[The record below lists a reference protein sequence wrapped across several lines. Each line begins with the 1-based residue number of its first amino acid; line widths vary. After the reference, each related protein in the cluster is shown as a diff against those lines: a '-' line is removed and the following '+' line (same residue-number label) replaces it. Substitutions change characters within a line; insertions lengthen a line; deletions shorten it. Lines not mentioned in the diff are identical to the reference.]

1 MAPSVVHAVSNTSPV
16 NYLILIDEIGILPQL
31 YGQVLVPQAVV
42 NELGHVESPSIV
54 KNWAAQPPAWVK
66 VGIPTSKPDTTLA
79 DLGAGERD
87 AILLAQEVDG
97 SFLIIDERAG
107 TREAANRGLLITS
120 TLGVLD
126 AAADRG
132 LIDIRQAVSRLLAT
146 SFRIRRDIVESLL
159 EKHESR

>member
-79 DLGAGERD
+79 DLGARSEERRVGK
-87 AILLAQEVDG
+87 EC
-97 SFLIIDERAG
+97 R
-107 TREAANRGLLITS
+107 
-120 TLGVLD
+120 
-126 AAADRG
+126 
-132 LIDIRQAVSRLLAT
+132 SRW
-146 SFRIRRDIVESLL
+146 S
-159 EKHESR
+159 